1 MDKGPNLIKTQI
13 VYLQTNKQ
21 SGLSLRGGQEFLPAT
36 MNLALGNF
44 QRKIEENYTV
54 EPKESPSCLIPRQHV
69 VFTWQLKYLVT
80 TLGHCIN
87 FL

>member
-1 MDKGPNLIKTQI
+1 M
-13 VYLQTNKQ
+13 NKP
-21 SGLSLRGGQEFLPAT
+21 SGLSLRGGGGGSGVGFPLAT
-36 MNLALGNF
+36 MNLALSNF

-54 EPKESPSCLIPRQHV
+54 EPKESPSCSIPHRHV
-69 VFTWQLKYLVT
+69 VFTWQFKYMVT